1 MSTKKLCVAAL
12 AVSISLPAIAPVS
25 VAAGEMQATPSAPI
39 VLAGYKD
46 GWKGGY
52 KGSKEYRRGWRRDN
66 DGWWFP
72 LAAFGLGAVIGS
84 TVAQPRA
91 VIVEGGNAHVD
102 WCYSRYRSYRAWDN
116 TYQPF
121 NGPRR
126 ECFSPYG

>member
-1 MSTKKLCVAAL
+1 MQVNPST
-12 AVSISLPAIAPVS
+12 
-25 VAAGEMQATPSAPI
+25 PI
-39 VLAGYKD
+39 VLAGSKD

-91 VIVEGGNAHVD
+91 VIVEGGNAHAN

-116 TYQPF
+116 TYQPY

-126 ECFSPYG
+126 ECYSPYG